1 MNNDLQLSP
10 RTITDELIEEFA
22 LAVLTAPSNRE
33 NVAWRISGGDYAVMN
48 ALLDA
53 GQTLEFTQLVQR
65 LHKETPVS
73 KRLKSRDDFVL
84 EVSDK
89 LNEMNGELWLK
100 TAQFYAKLRGFTEDG
115 INVNNTINVVQVPTV
130 PQTDVEKTVWETNA
144 AAYARELQRQGGELD
159 NGDS

>member
-1 MNNDLQLSP
+1 MNNDLQLSDSAL
-10 RTITDELIEEFA
+10 TDELIEEFA

-33 NVAWRISGGDYAVMN
+33 NVAWRLSGGSYATMN
-48 ALLDA
+48 ALLEA

-65 LHKETPVS
+65 LNKETPAN

-115 INVNNTINVVQVPTV
+115 ININNTVNVMQVPTV
-130 PQTDVEKTVWETNA
+130 PQTNAEKTVWESNA
-144 AAYARELQRQGGELD
+144 SAYAKELQRQGGELD
-159 NGDS
+159 NGDT